1 MWKAR
6 AGARSNS
13 TPHKVGLSRHW
24 QGVMTVSRS
33 DREQRDAES
42 AARRAHRLAERAEL
56 RAQRRAQSAQEAAER
71 ADRLAARAAL
81 GREPRGR
88 KLDRSIEDYVDKIA
102 ESLTR
107 KATDW
112 LDDETDWLDD
122 EDAASRHDQ
131 NDRESPRRARRDTR
145 RHRPSL
151 LSRFSSSKTLYRDK
165 ARGKVLGVCAG
176 MADYLEVEIWH
187 VRLFALLGLL
197 FVGSV
202 TLPVYFIL
210 YFLMEDKPYYRQV
223 TDRFDDEAEG
233 RGDYRDAAEA
243 PRHSASERHSNHSN
257 RSNRSNRSNGQ
268 ILRSAK
274 SKFADLEAR
283 VRSMESH
290 VTSSRFELQREIR
303 KIAGDEL

>member
-1 MWKAR
+1 M
-6 AGARSNS
+6 
-13 TPHKVGLSRHW
+13 
-24 QGVMTVSRS
+24 
-33 DREQRDAES
+33 
-42 AARRAHRLAERAEL
+42 
-56 RAQRRAQSAQEAAER
+56 
-71 ADRLAARAAL
+71 
-81 GREPRGR
+81 
-88 KLDRSIEDYVDKIA
+88 DRSIEDYVDKIA

-122 EDAASRHDQ
+122 EDAAPRHEQ
-131 NDRESPRRARRDTR
+131 NDRGSSRRARRHTR

-176 MADYLEVEIWH
+176 MADYLEVEIWQ

-243 PRHSASERHSNHSN
+243 PRHSASERHNNRSN
-257 RSNRSNRSNGQ
+257 RSNHSNRSNGQ